1 MKNNKFSIIVSIT
14 MFFLFAFVLITS
26 SLLVNLYAKYHTS
39 NTATDQARVA
49 IFDIDLNVKDGI
61 GNVISESI
69 NYNFTPGSSVKLN
82 VNFDGSN
89 NEVMVKYTINVSTYG
104 NLPLT
109 IKAGSSD
116 LLTDPVVG
124 EIAPHSSASTQE
136 IVIDWDEIH
145 NSYLFSG
152 EIDLI
157 TVTIIIEQVD

>member
-49 IFDIDLNVKDGI
+49 IFDIDVNVKDGI

-69 NYNFTPGSSVKLN
+69 NYDFTPGSSVKLN
-82 VNFDGSN
+82 VKFDGSN

-109 IKAGSSD
+109 INAGSTN

-124 EIAPHSSASTQE
+124 EIAPHSSASIQE